1 MGEEE
6 QSNSVL
12 FVRSAVLDAMTNP
25 TLATQEDEIKLP
37 DEEPAASL
45 ALLEFLHSNEASGR
59 TLFTLLTQHS
69 LGPVQV

>member
-6 QSNSVL
+6 QS
-12 FVRSAVLDAMTNP
+12 AVLDAVTNP
-25 TLATQEDEIKLP
+25 TLATQEDEITLP
-37 DEEPAASL
+37 DGEPAASL
-45 ALLEFLHSNEASGR
+45 ALLEFLHSDEASGR